1 MPPRLSLRPAAGRTK
16 AFARIA
22 SNPQPQLCLFC
33 SLASRPTSVTSR
45 TKRRN
50 LATRRLESTS
60 VSAPINARRDL
71 EDALRDLQKHAANHV
86 NLSRI
91 QLALSGLNQD
101 AGNESVRI
109 AILGLTNG
117 TSSGQTAKEV
127 LRLLLADPLKPEQ
140 DWEQQ
145 LSSHD
150 AAQPLIIRVGPE
162 QVQDGEGVV
171 AFSRENSLLPEIR
184 ISSPTLNEHSLE
196 ILVTESNPFADTD
209 EDAAYQA
216 FEEAVLVP
224 TVDIPTSNTGRY
236 TPITTPVHKALLVTE
251 GIMGAA
257 SIVSLPLF
265 QYKDTIAAAV
275 NLPDFSSEKGAD
287 YPFTQVNIQAASE
300 GLSAFRESLSNA
312 FTYEQLWFE
321 SNVPALLEW
330 LKSGTTPTGDGVT
343 KEPVKTL
350 IASILKNTLA
360 SVQEAEAHRLSSVLV
375 SRTSTSNI
383 TALNQGLAD
392 WAESAHAELQEQ
404 LDLAFTSR
412 RWRKLGWWKL
422 FWRVDDVA
430 LLSSEMLSQRFLP
443 LAERNVIYLAGRL
456 EEAGLFADTSKPSYS
471 VPILQVPG
479 ASASEETL
487 SLEPPTS
494 AGVEAG
500 SKWPTHI
507 GFTRAYLLDKTVPAL
522 QALAQKLMIQSLSTS
537 ALSTALAALA
547 YLSAFSPFEAGAVA
561 ALGILWSLRRL
572 QTKWETA
579 REYWQGEVQEE
590 GRKAVRAVEASVADV
605 LDRSTK
611 DALQG
616 PEGVTELRKAR
627 ELVQKAEEALSKLK

>member
-1 MPPRLSLRPAAGRTK
+1 MSPRLTLRPAAGRTK
-16 AFARIA
+16 AFASLI

-33 SLASRPTSVTSR
+33 SLCSRPTSATPKTR
-45 TKRRN
+45 RRN
-50 LATRRLESTS
+50 LVSRRLESTS
-60 VSAPINARRDL
+60 ALAHTNPRRDL
-71 EDALRDLQKHAANHV
+71 EDSLKDLQKHAANYV

-91 QLALSGLNQD
+91 QLALSGLKQE
-101 AGNESVRI
+101 AGNESIRI

-117 TSSGQTAKEV
+117 ADSGRIAKEV

-145 LSSHD
+145 LGNHD
-150 AAQPLIIRVGPE
+150 AGQPLIIRVGPE
-162 QVQDGEGVV
+162 QIRDGEGSV
-171 AFSRENSLLPEIR
+171 AFAKDSSLLREIR
-184 ISSPTLNEHSLE
+184 ISSPTLNGHNLE
-196 ILVTESNPFADTD
+196 ILVTESNPLADAD
-209 EDAAYQA
+209 NDAAFQA

-224 TVDIPTSNTGRY
+224 TVDIPTSSTGRY
-236 TPITTPVHKALLVTE
+236 APITTPIHKALIVTE

-257 SIVSLPLF
+257 SIVTMPLL
-265 QYKDTIAAAV
+265 QYRDTIAAAV
-275 NLPDFSSEKGAD
+275 NLPGFPSEDAAG
-287 YPFTQVNIQAASE
+287 YPFTQVDIKTASK
-300 GLSAFRESLSNA
+300 GLAAFRESLSNA
-312 FTYEQLWFE
+312 FTYEQLWFQ
-321 SNVPALLEW
+321 SNVPTLLEW
-330 LKSGTTPTGDGVT
+330 LKTGTSPTSDGAT
-343 KEPVKTL
+343 KGPVKAL
-350 IASILKNTLA
+350 VASILQNALA
-360 SVQEAEAHRLSSVLV
+360 SIQESEAHRLSSVL
-375 SRTSTSNI
+375 SATSASDL

-392 WAESAHAELQEQ
+392 WAESAHAELQDQ

-412 RWRKLGWWKL
+412 RWRKLNWWKL

-443 LAERNVIYLAGRL
+443 LAERNIIYLAGRL
-456 EEAGLFADTSKPSYS
+456 EEAGLFADSGKPSYS
-471 VPILQVPG
+471 APILQAPD
-479 ASASEETL
+479 ASTAEESL
-487 SLEPPTS
+487 SLEPPKS
-494 AGVEAG
+494 AVVEAE

-507 GFTRAYLLDKTVPAL
+507 GFTRAYLLDKTIPAL

-561 ALGILWSLRRL
+561 ALGIVWSLRRL

-590 GRKAVRAVEASVADV
+590 GRKAVRAVEVSVAEV

-611 DALQG
+611 GALKG